1 MKNFLR
7 LLNYARPWR
16 RFWPGYI
23 ILAILSVIFG
33 IVNYSLISPVLKL
46 LFESPSNEQ
55 VSAEIATLA
64 DKTQNFSMSM
74 DWFENTFQYYMDKI
88 FLAAGPLKALLFV
101 CALLVG
107 ASLLSNITRYLS
119 QTILVW

>member
-23 ILAILSVIFG
+23 ILAILSVVFG
-33 IVNYSLISPVLKL
+33 IINYSLISPVLKL
-46 LFESPSNEQ
+46 LFDAPVSEQ

-64 DKTQNFSMSM
+64 EKTSEFSFSMGKR
-74 DWFENTFQYYMDKI
+74 DF
-88 FLAAGPLKALLFV
+88 
-101 CALLVG
+101 
-107 ASLLSNITRYLS
+107 ASH
-119 QTILVW
+119 